1 MIERVEVEDAANP
14 LPKLAI
20 EPALELERALSF
32 GWIRWG
38 KRGLGTVLVDVV
50 DDGAGALNDAPSILK
65 QLCLQRRYPK
75 IDADRKG
82 AEIALKRPWGKHQGV
97 EGLRSMSL
105 RVKAIELEAGILFT
119 ALLKSRR

>member
-32 GWIRWG
+32 GWIRRG

-50 DDGAGALNDAPSILK
+50 DDGAGALNDAPSI
-65 QLCLQRRYPK
+65 PG
-75 IDADRKG
+75 APGRKC
-82 AEIALKRPWGKHQGV
+82 
-97 EGLRSMSL
+97 
-105 RVKAIELEAGILFT
+105 
-119 ALLKSRR
+119 